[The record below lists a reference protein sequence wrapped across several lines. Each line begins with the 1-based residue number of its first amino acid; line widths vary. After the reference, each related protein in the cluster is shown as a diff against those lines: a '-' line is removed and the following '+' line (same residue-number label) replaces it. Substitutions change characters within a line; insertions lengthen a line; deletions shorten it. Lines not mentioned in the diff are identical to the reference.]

1 MYRLVRAR
9 FENILE
15 IEKDDFF
22 GKCRVKDKPS
32 NSE

>member
-22 GKCRVKDKPS
+22 GKVSCQRQTL
-32 NSE
+32 